1 MLKDLQR
8 TIKLEWPEQLEDLL
22 FVTLGTRLKN
32 RRKRLGLHQ
41 EDVLPGYKEEVSLI
55 ETFKITS
62 KNRVFIREGNL
73 QDLTKN
79 LAYEDTFDLVF
90 GNRATMTRMTVDLL
104 NIIVK
109 ESFEEMNSQSDIDLM
124 YRTPFKSAETS
135 AETSF
140 ENLLKA
146 IQLTRADLALG
157 HAAID
162 FGISDQRSKF
172 LPSMRLVFNEKA
184 ESFLDAM
191 DERQHE
197 VLTSLVVEPGTMQ
210 LAEYHEVD
218 LYVYFNN
225 LWNLKF
231 YELFRSQF
239 EGISTLRGIGD
250 KLADFY
256 ADVALPMLIND
267 INEMLADPFLN
278 SGYEIYS
285 NFGKIFQMVEI
296 RDFIGNESAF
306 KNLSTAERTASREF
320 IDKKLNYYWQNIQ
333 RLVNLGDY
341 VDQKYDEFNNPDIVL
356 QKDLKVRDRLPY
368 MTGEQKLF
376 LNGDMAYYADV
387 VLSDDYM
394 NQIEKEWLA
403 IPNLDNPVTHGW
415 VLPEIMDMVER
426 FKERKARKNI
436 K

>member
-1 MLKDLQR
+1 
-8 TIKLEWPEQLEDLL
+8 
-22 FVTLGTRLKN
+22 
-32 RRKRLGLHQ
+32 
-41 EDVLPGYKEEVSLI
+41 
-55 ETFKITS
+55 
-62 KNRVFIREGNL
+62 
-73 QDLTKN
+73 
-79 LAYEDTFDLVF
+79 
-90 GNRATMTRMTVDLL
+90 
-104 NIIVK
+104 
-109 ESFEEMNSQSDIDLM
+109 
-124 YRTPFKSAETS
+124 
-135 AETSF
+135 
-140 ENLLKA
+140 
-146 IQLTRADLALG
+146 
-157 HAAID
+157 
-162 FGISDQRSKF
+162 
-172 LPSMRLVFNEKA
+172 
-184 ESFLDAM
+184 M

-210 LAEYHEVD
+210 LAGYHEVD

-239 EGISTLRGIGD
+239 EGISMLRGIGD

-267 INEMLADPFLN
+267 INEILADPFLN

-306 KNLSTAERTASREF
+306 KNLGTAERTASREF
-320 IDKKLNYYWQNIQ
+320 IDKKLHYYWQNIQ

-356 QKDLKVRDRLPY
+356 QKYLKVIDRLPY

-415 VLPEIMDMVER
+415 ALPEIMDMVER